1 MMIVLWRNMIM
12 NSNEIIARTLD
23 ELDFSKEEKELFYK
37 IVKYAKLYQ
46 LDKSVDLKKNIEN
59 FIDDYT
65 VQTKGVDNEI

>member
-1 MMIVLWRNMIM
+1 M